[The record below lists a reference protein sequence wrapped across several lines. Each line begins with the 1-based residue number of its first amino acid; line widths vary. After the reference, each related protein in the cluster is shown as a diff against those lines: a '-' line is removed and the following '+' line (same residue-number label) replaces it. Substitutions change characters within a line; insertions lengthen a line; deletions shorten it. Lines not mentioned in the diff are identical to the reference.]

1 MIEDSSNEVTL
12 RVVNNLD
19 SFELPHEFP
28 FPFNKEPVS
37 AASYSYSVNEAGSFF
52 KLRRDNGDTVFN
64 LKEATVLSLLYSE
77 LHASLES
84 DRIWGFGER
93 RTDSFKLQNGEF
105 TFWTH
110 DFSGFD

>member
-1 MIEDSSNEVTL
+1 M
-12 RVVNNLD
+12 
-19 SFELPHEFP
+19 
-28 FPFNKEPVS
+28 
-37 AASYSYSVNEAGSFF
+37 
-52 KLRRDNGDTVFN
+52 
-64 LKEATVLSLLYSE
+64 LSLLYSE